1 MEGHDKFVKASVAK
15 LMVGVK
21 ATMEEFKAKI
31 QLL

>member
-15 LMVGVK
+15 LMAGVK